1 MKDKVIKFESY
12 KNISFDGFNCPKIKK
27 FMETVDSSLKAGV
40 YDFEEE
46 GYINVIEPSTK
57 IAKPT
62 LYEVHKEYYDI
73 HCLLKGEEKIY
84 LANVDGMEVNKEYDK
99 EIEAAL
105 YNSNKDDEFINY
117 FEGEAVAI
125 LNPVGHTC
133 LFAVNNEMNIKKA
146 IIKVKAR

>member
-1 MKDKVIKFESY
+1 MDKIIKFNDY
-12 KNISFDGFNCPKIKK
+12 KKIDFDGFNCPKIKK
-27 FMETVDSSLKAGV
+27 FMETITSDIKAGV

-84 LANVDGMEVNKEYDK
+84 IANVDNMEVNKEYDK

-105 YNSNKDDEFINY
+105 YNSSKDDEFIDY
-117 FEGEAVAI
+117 FENEAVAI

-146 IIKVKAR
+146 IIKVKVK